1 MRKQKIIGMTLAAGL
16 LVSSLYTNGTVNCKT
31 TVSEQS
37 YVIMTNSAKDTAI
50 LEKKYDLSDHNTA
63 DTILTAELTEEE
75 ARHLSQE
82 PLTTIVER
90 DVAVTGSDTY
100 SVEREYKEVKENDA
114 EWNMQMVNAD
124 QAETVST
131 GKNKVKVA
139 IIDSG
144 IDFIDD
150 VDVKE
155 RKNFIPGDE
164 NISALY
170 EDSSGHGTSV
180 AGIIA
185 AKDDDEGISGVND
198 EVELYSARVLD
209 ANNSA
214 PVSRVIEAVQWAMEK
229 DVDIINM
236 SLGTKQYSSALR
248 KVLQQA
254 HKQGILIIASAGNG
268 GSVEYPAAFDEVMA
282 IGSVGAD
289 GIVSED
295 SSTGTEIDVVAPGE
309 QISSTGAFDGIMISG
324 GTSMA
329 APHVTGIASV
339 LLAKNKDVPVDFIRS
354 LICASAKPTGDR
366 EKYGAGIVD
375 LQYALDHYDEAWE
388 NYCQTSHSDSKEEA
402 VLIEENTE
410 DLECFDNVNTVEGRW
425 GAAAHQECAG
435 AGSLSGTDLKVLKVG
450 AVLQDKSYTGLN
462 GKGAH
467 PAFHGNHF
475 ALNPAKYVNYIA
487 CYLILSKMA
496 VSYKSGSYSD
506 PAKVGNLNSLAYDD
520 LTKNIG
526 GGIGDASWDEVLTD
540 NGYTKSSKNKSL
552 ILYGMALHNA
562 TDAFSHSACIGG
574 KRLTNEQGDSTSAT
588 YSGSQRLNSAKYV
601 AKKLITH
608 LNNGARGYVA
618 DFAVPSGT
626 HGGKFKM
633 AFISE
638 FARNINSTTYSEN
651 KSAFDAL
658 NITSFSVPQNND

>member
-1 MRKQKIIGMTLAAGL
+1 M
-16 LVSSLYTNGTVNCKT
+16 
-31 TVSEQS
+31 
-37 YVIMTNSAKDTAI
+37 IMTNSAKDAAT

-63 DTILTAELTEEE
+63 DTILTAELTEAE
-75 ARHLSQE
+75 ARHLSQDS
-82 PLTTIVER
+82 LTTIVER

-155 RKNFIPGDE
+155 RKNFIPGDD

-185 AKDDDEGISGVND
+185 AKDDDEGISGGND

-354 LICASAKPTGDR
+354 LICASAKPAGDR

-388 NYCQTSHSDSKEEA
+388 NYCQTSCSDSKEEA

-425 GAAAHQECAG
+425 GASTHQECAG

-462 GKGAH
+462 GKSEY
-467 PAFHGNHF
+467 PEFHGYYHKRSSN
-475 ALNPAKYVNYIA
+475 YVNYIA
-487 CYLILSKMA
+487 SYLILSKMA

-506 PAKVGNLNSLAYDD
+506 PANVGKLNEDAYSR
-520 LTKNIG
+520 LTKAIG
-526 GGIGDASWDEVLTD
+526 GGIGKAKWGTVLSD
-540 NGYTKSSKNKSL
+540 YTVNSKNKSL
-552 ILYGMALHNA
+552 VLYGMALHDA

-574 KRLTNEQGDSTSAT
+574 KRLTNEEGDSTSAT

-633 AFISE
+633 AYISE
-638 FARNINSTTYSEN
+638 FANQINSTTYSDN

-658 NITSFSVPQNND
+658 NTTSFLVPEVDC